1 MRKFIYKTS
10 FFFAPFILLYFISII
25 LYSDTESPDL
35 LRIGY
40 IPNIYNGYRTKFQ
53 LSINEKFDKLSN
65 TKKNKYKI
73 LTIGDSFSEQAGFG
87 YKNILANDFSVL
99 HVDRFIS
106 NNQIQTLINLA
117 NGDFFDTYNVEY
129 VILQNVERNIIN
141 NTKNIRINDKIML
154 CEIDSLIFNHKIKE
168 VDYSYNF
175 FSKATVKFP
184 LYHIPKF
191 FFQKNYL
198 SNETVYNIE
207 LNTHSLFSNNSNK
220 LLFYH
225 KELKSTDKNNVKE
238 NIESLNILLNT
249 IDQKLRQRNIKLIV
263 LPTPDKYDLY
273 YDYIT
278 EKKDLTKPIFFNL
291 LKAKTK
297 DYIYIDAKEIL
308 ASKIKYEQDIYFYD
322 DTHWSPVASKIIAD
336 NIKSEIVESNNST
349 NAQQEFVKK
358 SGSVLK

>member
-10 FFFAPFILLYFISII
+10 FFFAPLILLYFISLIF
-25 LYSDTESPDL
+25 YSDTESPDL

-53 LSINEKFDKLSN
+53 LSKNEKFDKLSN
-65 TKKNKYKI
+65 NKKNKYKI

-87 YKNILANDFSVL
+87 YKNMLANDFSVL

-141 NTKNIRINDKIML
+141 NAQNIRINDKIML

-175 FSKATVKFP
+175 FSKATIKFP

-191 FFQKNYL
+191 FIQKNYL

-207 LNTHSLFSNNSNK
+207 LNSHFLFSNNSNK

-249 IDQKLRQRNIKLIV
+249 IAQKLRQRNIKLIV

-278 EKKDLTKPIFFNL
+278 EKKDFTKPIFFNL
-291 LKAKTK
+291 LKEKNK

-308 ASKIKYEQDIYFYD
+308 VSKIKNEQDIYFYD

-336 NIKSEIVESNNST
+336 NIKSEIVESDNKT
-349 NAQQEFVKK
+349 NAQEELVKK
-358 SGSVLK
+358 AGSVLK